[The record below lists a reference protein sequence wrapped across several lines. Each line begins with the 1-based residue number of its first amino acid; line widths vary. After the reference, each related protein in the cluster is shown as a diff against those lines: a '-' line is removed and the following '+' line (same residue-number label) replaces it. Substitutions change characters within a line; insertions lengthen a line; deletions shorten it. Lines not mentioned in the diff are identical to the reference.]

1 MINYTLSTY
10 LTVAFSKIYIHA
22 DSLCIMGLSSD
33 DSISNRLAIC
43 NDVCSNLRQNVNYL
57 EENYI
62 KCLDVIKEKFTE
74 LEYVYKI
81 AYKLHNDGLLQF
93 IVCFN
98 ASINGKMQFD
108 HLHKIGAE
116 IKGDFAKINI
126 SILVSHDGCKR
137 VNIDKIILF
146 ER

>member
-1 MINYTLSTY
+1 
-10 LTVAFSKIYIHA
+10 
-22 DSLCIMGLSSD
+22 MGLSSD

-74 LEYVYKI
+74 LDYVYKI

-98 ASINGKMQFD
+98 ASTNGKMQFD

-137 VNIDKIILF
+137 VSIDKIILF